1 MNDIIRGTIPA
12 DVARPYPCY
21 LRDFQSVAPD
31 AYLQY
36 NAALRTWE
44 VMKDLVTADQ
54 DEHGVVRKTTV
65 PTVRA
70 VFQEIDQRAI
80 DNLRYRR
87 WVGLRLQGNPQAYF
101 RWLMQEHEE
110 AKAKE
115 KELARDMMAEGFMR
129 AWKYGHQHTVNLG
142 GHHGSISSV
151 DGGAGLR
158 SE

>member
-1 MNDIIRGTIPA
+1 MNNIIRGVIPA
-12 DVARPYPCY
+12 DVALPFDWV
-21 LRDFQSVAPD
+21 LRELHEVAPD

-44 VMKDLVTADQ
+44 VMKDLITADQ

-70 VFQEIDQRAI
+70 VFQELDQRAI

-115 KELARDMMAEGFMR
+115 REIAREMMAEGFMR

-142 GHHGSISSV
+142 GHHGELDRIGSAVGS
-151 DGGAGLR
+151 
-158 SE
+158 